1 MAWSVKFLNATVERE
16 VQALPDDMQAR
27 LVRIVELIEGFGLA
41 GLREPHVKHLT
52 GKLWEIRVSGRSGIG
67 RIVYATV
74 VGQRVV
80 LLRAFIKKTQKTP
93 DREIQI
99 ALQRLKEIKE

>member
-1 MAWSVKFLNATVERE
+1 MAWSAKFLNAIVERE
-16 VQALPDDMQAR
+16 VHDLPEDMQAR
-27 LVRIVELIEGFGLA
+27 LIRIVELIEGFGLA

-52 GKLWEIRVSGRSGIG
+52 GKLWEIRVSGRNGIG
-67 RIVYATV
+67 RVIYATAI
-74 VGQRVV
+74 GQRVV

-99 ALQRLKEIKE
+99 ALDRLKEIKQ